1 MVASPQ
7 KISMM
12 VIFQSE
18 ANEEAM
24 LKSVVAKGSSHQKRT
39 IQLLK
44 DDFDIVIQG
53 RSISASS
60 RP

>member
-24 LKSVVAKGSSHQKRT
+24 LKSMVAK
-39 IQLLK
+39 
-44 DDFDIVIQG
+44 
-53 RSISASS
+53 
-60 RP
+60 